1 MFPMRSTL
9 LMLPLLLCAAPAFAQ
24 AAPADRQVPR
34 ELTDPATVDKFTNA
48 MQSLSEAFLNL
59 PVGELQ
65 AAMEGRPATAA
76 DKRKT
81 VRSESRMSERELRQ
95 HIEQAKPMMQQGM
108 KQLAA
113 ALPVM
118 MKSMEEVERA
128 VERAATN
135 LPDPTYPKQ

>member
-9 LMLPLLLCAAPAFAQ
+9 LIPLLLTATPALAQSAPQ
-24 AAPADRQVPR
+24 RQVPR
-34 ELTDPATVDKFTNA
+34 ELTDPATVEKLANA
-48 MQSLSEAFLNL
+48 MKGLSEAFLNL

-65 AAMEGRPATAA
+65 AAMEGRQATAA
-76 DKRKT
+76 DRRKT
-81 VRSESRMSERELRQ
+81 VRSESRMSEREVRQ
-95 HIEQAKPMMQQGM
+95 QIEQAKPMIEQGM
-108 KQLAA
+108 RQLAA
-113 ALPVM
+113 ALPAM